1 MLARNPPHQR
11 PTLNP
16 AGLEFGSFRML
27 ELWAQCRA
35 KSAGESLAHLFE
47 GLLAFANGTA
57 PHDDITAIV
66 LKVPS

>member
-1 MLARNPPHQR
+1 
-11 PTLNP
+11 
-16 AGLEFGSFRML
+16 ML

-35 KSAGESLAHLFE
+35 KSAGDSLDHLFE